1 MFTGIIEETGKIEK
15 VKLLEG
21 GREFTISCSFAGELK
36 PDDSISVNGA
46 CHTCVRK
53 DSSAFT
59 IQSVEE
65 TIRKTSMGVLK
76 EGDPVNLERS
86 MTMDKRLD
94 GHIVQGHVD
103 AVGTVVSVEQ
113 EGTDWLFE
121 IEFPAEFE
129 TLVVGRGS
137 IALDGI
143 SLTVAREQDNRI
155 TVAIIP
161 YTWDNTNLLGKK
173 PGDPVNLE
181 FDILGKYVLK
191 YMSKLY
197 LKDQVNSRTGEQ
209 KNVGIQ

>member
-1 MFTGIIEETGKIEK
+1 MFTGIIEETGKIEN

-21 GREFTISCSFAGELK
+21 GREFTISSTFAGELK
-36 PDDSISVNGA
+36 PDDSVSVNGA
-46 CHTCVRK
+46 CHTVVRS
-53 DSSAFT
+53 DASTFT

-65 TIRKTSMGVLK
+65 TIRKTSMGGLK

-86 MTMDKRLD
+86 MTLDKRLD

-103 AVGTVVSVEQ
+103 AVGTVVSVDQ

-129 TLVVGRGS
+129 TQIVGRGS

-143 SLTVAREQDNRI
+143 SMTVAREHGNRF

-161 YTWDNTNLLGKK
+161 YTWDHTNLSDKK

-191 YMSKLY
+191 YLSKIN
-197 LKDQVNSRTGEQ
+197 LKER
-209 KNVGIQ
+209 

>member
-1 MFTGIIEETGKIEK
+1 
-15 VKLLEG
+15 
-21 GREFTISCSFAGELK
+21 
-36 PDDSISVNGA
+36 
-46 CHTCVRK
+46 
-53 DSSAFT
+53 
-59 IQSVEE
+59 
-65 TIRKTSMGVLK
+65 MGVLK

-161 YTWDNTNLLGKK
+161 YTWDNTNLSGKK